1 MTPLS
6 LDAPD
11 VVEFIGANHRVFL
24 FCRDGARHPIGYAM
38 RSVAYRSA
46 TRCLYF
52 ATYAKSAKVQHLR
65 SSREV
70 ACLIGDDEDW
80 VSVCGL
86 AHVYQPSA
94 YQPSAAEVDEIIG
107 KSSPDQRVP
116 ESVVAKVRDRL
127 LSGKRCF
134 IGLTLTEVRAADLP
148 DRRA

>member
-1 MTPLS
+1 VTPLS

-11 VVEFIGANHRVFL
+11 VDEFIRANHRVFL
-24 FCRDGARHPIGYAM
+24 FCRDGGRGPIGYAM

-46 TRCLYF
+46 SRCLYF

-65 SSREV
+65 SSPEV

-94 YQPSAAEVDEIIG
+94 AEVDELIG
-107 KSSPDQRVP
+107 ESSPDQRVP
-116 ESVVAKVRDRL
+116 DSVVTKVREGL
-127 LSGKRCF
+127 LSGKRCL

-148 DRRA
+148 DRHV

>member
-1 MTPLS
+1 VNPVL
-6 LDAPD
+6 LNAPD
-11 VVEFIGANHRVFL
+11 VVEFIRTNHRAFL
-24 FCRDGARHPIGYAM
+24 FCRDGAQRPIGYAM
-38 RSVAYRSA
+38 RCVAYRSA

-65 SSREV
+65 AAPEV
-70 ACLIGDDEDW
+70 ACLIGGDEGW

-94 YQPSAAEVDEIIG
+94 AQVDELIG
-107 KSSPDQRVP
+107 EGSPDQRVP
-116 ESVVAKVRDRL
+116 DSVVAKVRDRL

-134 IGLTLTEVRAADLP
+134 VALTLSEVRAADLP

>member
-1 MTPLS
+1 MTPPS

-11 VVEFIGANHRVFL
+11 VVEFIHANHRAFL
-24 FCRDGARHPIGYAM
+24 FCRDGARRPIGYAM

-65 SSREV
+65 SAPEV
-70 ACLIGDDEDW
+70 ACLIGDDEGW
-80 VSVCGL
+80 VSVSGF
-86 AHVYQPSA
+86 AHV
-94 YQPSAAEVDEIIG
+94 YQPSAAEVDELIG

-116 ESVVAKVRDRL
+116 DSVVAKVRDRL

-148 DRRA
+148 DRHA

>member
-1 MTPLS
+1 VTPLS
-6 LDAPD
+6 LDAPN
-11 VVEFIGANHRVFL
+11 VVDFIRANHRAFL
-24 FCRDGARHPIGYAM
+24 FCRDGARRPIGYAM

-65 SSREV
+65 SAPEV
-70 ACLIGDDEDW
+70 ACLIGGDEGW
-80 VSVCGL
+80 VSVGGL

-94 YQPSAAEVDEIIG
+94 AEVDELIG
-107 KSSPDQRVP
+107 ESSPDQRVP
-116 ESVVAKVRDRL
+116 ESVVMNVRDRL

>member
-1 MTPLS
+1 VTPPS

-11 VVEFIGANHRVFL
+11 VVDFIRTNHRAFL
-24 FCRDGARHPIGYAM
+24 FCRDGAQRPIGYAM
-38 RSVAYRSA
+38 RSVAYRPA

-52 ATYAKSAKVQHLR
+52 ATYAKSAKVQRLR
-65 SSREV
+65 SAPEV
-70 ACLIGDDEDW
+70 ACLIGDDEGW
-80 VSVCGL
+80 VSVLGL

-94 YQPSAAEVDEIIG
+94 AEVDELIG
-107 KSSPDQRVP
+107 DSSPDQRVP
-116 ESVVAKVRDRL
+116 DSVVTKVRDRL

>member
-1 MTPLS
+1 
-6 LDAPD
+6 
-11 VVEFIGANHRVFL
+11 
-24 FCRDGARHPIGYAM
+24 M

-65 SSREV
+65 SAPDV
-70 ACLIGDDEDW
+70 ACLIGDDEGW
-80 VSVCGL
+80 VSVVGL

-94 YQPSAAEVDEIIG
+94 AEVDELIG
-107 KSSPDQRVP
+107 ESSPDQRVP
-116 ESVVAKVRDRL
+116 ESVVTNVRDRL

-148 DRRA
+148 DRHV

>member
-1 MTPLS
+1 VTPLL

-11 VVEFIGANHRVFL
+11 VVEFIRTNHRVFL
-24 FCRDGARHPIGYAM
+24 FCRDGARRPIGYAM

-65 SSREV
+65 SAPQV
-70 ACLIGDDEDW
+70 ACLIGDDKGW
-80 VSVCGL
+80 VSVSGL

-94 YQPSAAEVDEIIG
+94 AEVDELIG
-107 KSSPDQRVP
+107 ESSADQRVP
-116 ESVVAKVRDRL
+116 DSVVTKVRHRL

>member
-1 MTPLS
+1 VTPLS

-11 VVEFIGANHRVFL
+11 VVELIHANHRVFL
-24 FCRDGARHPIGYAM
+24 FCRDGARRPIGYPM
-38 RSVAYRSA
+38 RSVTYRST

-52 ATYAKSAKVQHLR
+52 ATYAKSAKVRHLR
-65 SSREV
+65 SAPEV
-70 ACLIGDDEDW
+70 ACLIGDDEGW

-86 AHVYQPSA
+86 AHI
-94 YQPSAAEVDEIIG
+94 YQPSAAEVDELIG
-107 KSSPDQRVP
+107 DSSPDRRVP
-116 ESVVAKVRDRL
+116 ESVVTKVRDRL

>member
-1 MTPLS
+1 VTTLS

-11 VVEFIGANHRVFL
+11 VAEFIRANHRVFL
-24 FCRDGARHPIGYAM
+24 FCRDGARRPIGYAM

-65 SSREV
+65 SAPEV
-70 ACLIGDDEDW
+70 ACLISDDEEW
-80 VSVCGL
+80 VSVGGV
-86 AHVYQPSA
+86 ARVYQPSA
-94 YQPSAAEVDEIIG
+94 TEVDELIG
-107 KSSPDQRVP
+107 ERSPDERVP
-116 ESVVAKVRDRL
+116 ESVVTKVRDRL

-134 IGLTLTEVRAADLP
+134 IGLTLTEIRAADLP

>member
-1 MTPLS
+1 VTALS

-11 VVEFIGANHRVFL
+11 VVDLIRANHRVFL
-24 FCRDGARHPIGYAM
+24 FCRDGARRPIGYAM

-65 SSREV
+65 SAPEV

-86 AHVYQPSA
+86 ARVYQPA
-94 YQPSAAEVDEIIG
+94 VAEVDELIG

-116 ESVVAKVRDRL
+116 ESVVTKVRDRL

-134 IGLTLTEVRAADLP
+134 IGITLTEVRAADLP
-148 DRRA
+148 DRHV

>member
-11 VVEFIGANHRVFL
+11 VIEFIRANHRVFL
-24 FCRDGARHPIGYAM
+24 FCRDGARRPIGYAM
-38 RSVAYRSA
+38 RSVAYRPA

-52 ATYAKSAKVQHLR
+52 ATYAKTAKVQRLR
-65 SSREV
+65 SAPEV
-70 ACLIGDDEDW
+70 ACLIGDDEGW
-80 VSVCGL
+80 LSVCGL
-86 AHVYQPSA
+86 AHVH
-94 YQPSAAEVDEIIG
+94 QPSAAEVDEFIG
-107 KSSPDQRVP
+107 ESSPDQRVP
-116 ESVVAKVRDRL
+116 ESVVTKVRDRL

>member
-1 MTPLS
+1 VTPLS
-6 LDAPD
+6 LDAPE
-11 VVEFIGANHRVFL
+11 VVEFIGAHPRVFL
-24 FCRDGARHPIGYAM
+24 FCRDGARRPIGYAM

-65 SSREV
+65 SAPEV
-70 ACLIGDDEDW
+70 ACLIGDDAGW
-80 VSVCGL
+80 VSVGGL

-94 YQPSAAEVDEIIG
+94 AEVDELIG
-107 KSSPDQRVP
+107 ERSPDQRVP
-116 ESVVAKVRDRL
+116 DSVVTKVRDRL

-134 IGLTLTEVRAADLP
+134 IGVTLTEVRAADLP